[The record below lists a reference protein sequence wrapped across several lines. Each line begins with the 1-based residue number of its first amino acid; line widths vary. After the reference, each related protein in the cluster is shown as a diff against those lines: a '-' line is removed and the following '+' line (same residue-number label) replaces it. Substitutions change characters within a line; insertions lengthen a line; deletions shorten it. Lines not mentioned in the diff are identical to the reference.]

1 MQTIGGD
8 NESDLL
14 YARPADPED
23 NIHSIIFDD
32 TGRLIAHACALVCGR
47 YVFVLLL
54 LTHHRTS
61 RIDFDW

>member
-1 MQTIGGD
+1 MQTAGGD

-23 NIHSIIFDD
+23 NINSIIFDD

-47 YVFVLLL
+47 YFVFVVIIDTPPNV
-54 LTHHRTS
+54 TH
-61 RIDFDW
+61 